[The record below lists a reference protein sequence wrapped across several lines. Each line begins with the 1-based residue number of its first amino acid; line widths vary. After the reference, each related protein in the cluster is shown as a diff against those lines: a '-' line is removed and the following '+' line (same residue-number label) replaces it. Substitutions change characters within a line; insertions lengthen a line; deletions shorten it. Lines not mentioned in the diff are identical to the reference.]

1 MDKSQLNKTFK
12 SHLDRSLFISSY
24 EKFGKDNYND
34 FYIDFID
41 TSITVNNSRV
51 QEDALELSIALH
63 VYKSEYL
70 EIVSQIIKSRRS
82 AWIKLLCLDWLFNF
96 YLETPPSVFIEL
108 NYAVLKTA
116 NLEVIRIQGLIN
128 LILREQALDNFKSE
142 LTIIFSNTCDSAV
155 YHRMIIASDN
165 IAFCNFVPQ
174 LKSIMLSALL
184 INDKLND
191 IQITSLKLQIDQIGL

>member
-1 MDKSQLNKTFK
+1 
-12 SHLDRSLFISSY
+12 
-24 EKFGKDNYND
+24 
-34 FYIDFID
+34 
-41 TSITVNNSRV
+41 
-51 QEDALELSIALH
+51 
-63 VYKSEYL
+63 
-70 EIVSQIIKSRRS
+70 
-82 AWIKLLCLDWLFNF
+82 LDWLFNF

-108 NYAVLKTA
+108 NYALLKTA

-128 LILREQALDNFKSE
+128 LVLREQILDDFKSE
-142 LTIIFSNTCDSAV
+142 LTTILSNTYDSAV

-191 IQITSLKLQIDQIGL
+191 KQITSLKLQIDKIICN